1 VRLPPLLMLISRGFN
16 HAASMAATPYSEE
29 AFERM
34 QRIKLF
40 L

>member
-1 VRLPPLLMLISRGFN
+1 MLISRGFN